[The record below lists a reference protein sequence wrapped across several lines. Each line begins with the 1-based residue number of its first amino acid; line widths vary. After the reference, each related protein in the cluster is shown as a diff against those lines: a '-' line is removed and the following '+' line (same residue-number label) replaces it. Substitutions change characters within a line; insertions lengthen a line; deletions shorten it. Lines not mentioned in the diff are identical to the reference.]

1 MVTSTVLSK
10 PSIGRVRRQVVAAAT
25 ALFVTVTGVVG
36 GSGTAGAQEAARV
49 VAVRAVTDR
58 MSEIDV
64 YSPALGRTITNTV
77 LRPGGGPAPTFYLL
91 NGVQGGVDGIS
102 WRNNSSYAQFFAD
115 KHVNVVTPLGGQ
127 FSNYTDWDYP
137 DPIVGQPKW
146 ETYLVHEL
154 PPVINAAL
162 GTTGRDAIGG
172 VSMSAGPAIT
182 LAARHPGRYAAA
194 ASYSGCPVASGPLG
208 TAQITA
214 VTASG
219 GANAFNM
226 WGPPGD
232 ARWAQHDPMTLAG
245 NLAATVV
252 HLASAS
258 GVPGPIDQVPPAYVV
273 PVAIGGGTVEAASDL
288 CTGMFAQR
296 LAELGIPHRFAR
308 YPDGAHTWNL
318 FDRELRDSWATIGPA
333 IGA

>member
-1 MVTSTVLSK
+1 MVTELA
-10 PSIGRVRRQVVAAAT
+10 PIGIARGILRRVTAAAAV
-25 ALFVTVTGVVG
+25 ALVTLAGVG
-36 GSGTAGAQEAARV
+36 LGAGTAHAQETARV
-49 VAVRAVTDR
+49 VGMRVITDR
-58 MSEIDV
+58 ISEIDV

-77 LRPGGGPAPTFYLL
+77 LRSHGGSAPTFYLL

-102 WRNNSSYAQFFAD
+102 WPNNSSYAQFFAD

-127 FSNYTDWDYP
+127 FSHYTDWDHP
-137 DPIVGQPKW
+137 DPIIGQPRW

-154 PPVINAAL
+154 PPVIDAAL
-162 GTTGRDAIGG
+162 GATGRNAIGG
-172 VSMSAGPAIT
+172 VSMSGGPAIT

-194 ASYSGCPVASGPLG
+194 ASYSGCPVTSGPLG
-208 TAQITA
+208 IAQITA

-232 ARWAQHDPMTLAG
+232 PQWAAHDPVTLAG
-245 NLAATVV
+245 NLSGTAI
-252 HLASAS
+252 HLASAA
-258 GVPGPIDQVPPAYVV
+258 GIPGPIDRVAPEYLL

-288 CTGMFAQR
+288 CTAALARR
-296 LAELGIPHRFAR
+296 LVELGISHRYAR